1 MRYETYQA
9 EDFLSDDSFKK
20 YCLGTDAAA
29 VLFWENWIKAHP
41 EKQEETEKARQ
52 LYYILN
58 GNHTRAQFEADEQK
72 FNARISQLVKPE
84 PATRPK
90 GIIRKLLL
98 PAAAAACILA
108 AAALFINQPA
118 KQTENIVTTGA
129 GEHKSIL
136 LPDGSKVTLNEKST
150 LHIAADFNEK
160 NRDIT
165 LSGEAFFD
173 VTQNSSKPFII
184 HTPYTDVN
192 VLGTVLNIKAYPED
206 QLMETSLL
214 KGSVEVVLKK
224 QDNKRILLR
233 PNEKISINYR
243 ISNEKTNVAQN
254 QLHLSA
260 KSLTALSG
268 EKQDSSLIQLLWNT
282 GTLSFN
288 KNSFAEIADQLQQWY
303 GVELV
308 FEDSAVAQ
316 YRFTGDFKDKRIME
330 VLNALQLSRHFNYEI
345 DKSNSI
351 IIKE

>member
-9 EDFLSDDSFKK
+9 EDFLSDDSFRK

-29 VLFWENWIKAHP
+29 ILFWENWIKAHP
-41 EKQEETEKARQ
+41 EKLEETERARQ

-58 GNHTRAQFEADEQK
+58 GNNTRAQFEADEQK
-72 FNARISQLVKPE
+72 FNARVSQLVNPE
-84 PATRPK
+84 PVIRPK
-90 GIIRKLLL
+90 GIIRKLLF
-98 PAAAAACILA
+98 PAAAACILA
-108 AAALFINQPA
+108 AVVLFINQSPEKKEQFITSA
-118 KQTENIVTTGA
+118 A

-150 LHIAADFNEK
+150 IHIAADFNEK

-192 VLGTVLNIKAYPED
+192 VLGTVLNIKAYPGD
-206 QLMETSLL
+206 GLVETSLL

-224 QDNKRILLR
+224 QDNKRILLK
-233 PNEKISINYR
+233 PNERISINYR
-243 ISNEKTNVAQN
+243 VSNEKAHVAQN
-254 QLHLSA
+254 KMHLSA
-260 KSLTALSG
+260 KSLTVLSG

-288 KNSFAEIADQLQQWY
+288 KSSFAEIAGQLQQWY

>member
-41 EKQEETEKARQ
+41 EKQEETEKAKQ

-58 GNHTRAQFEADEQK
+58 GGHTRDQFEADEQK
-72 FNARISQLVKPE
+72 FHAAITQLINPE
-84 PATRPK
+84 PVSRPK
-90 GIIRKLLL
+90 GILRKLLL
-98 PAAAAACILA
+98 PAAAAACIVAVAVL
-108 AAALFINQPA
+108 LINQPA
-118 KQTENIVTTGA
+118 ARKENIITSGA

-150 LHIAADFNEK
+150 LRIAADFNEK

-192 VLGTVLNIKAYPED
+192 VLGTVLNIKAYPEE
-206 QLMETSLL
+206 QLVETSLL

-224 QDNKRILLR
+224 EHNKRILLK

-243 ISNEKTNVAQN
+243 INNEKTNIAQHK
-254 QLHLSA
+254 LHLSE

-268 EKQDSSLIQLLWNT
+268 NDQDSSLIQLLWNT

-288 KNSFAEIADQLQQWY
+288 SSSFAEIADQLQQWY
-303 GVELV
+303 GVELF
-308 FEDSAVAQ
+308 FEDSAVVQ
-316 YRFTGDFKDKRIME
+316 YRFTGDFKDKRITE

>member
-9 EDFLSDDSFKK
+9 EDFLSDDSFKQ

-29 VLFWENWIKAHP
+29 VQFWESWIKAHP
-41 EKQEETEKARQ
+41 EKLEETEKARQ

-58 GNHTRAQFEADEQK
+58 GRHSREQFEADEQK
-72 FNARISQLVKPE
+72 FNAAINQHISPE
-84 PATRPK
+84 PLTRNK
-90 GIIRKLLL
+90 GIIRKLWL
-98 PAAAAACILA
+98 PAAAACILA
-108 AAALFINQPA
+108 AVVLFMNKPA
-118 KQTENIVTTGA
+118 ERTEEIITSAA

-136 LPDGSKVTLNEKST
+136 LADGSKVILNENST
-150 LHIAADFNEK
+150 LRVAADFNQD

-206 QLMETSLL
+206 QLVETSLL

-224 QDNKRILLR
+224 QDNKRITLK
-233 PNEKISINYR
+233 PNEKLSVNYR
-243 ISNEKTNVAQN
+243 TMNEKTHVAQN
-254 QLHLSA
+254 KLHLST
-260 KSLTALSG
+260 KNLTTISG
-268 EKQDSSLIQLLWNT
+268 SEQQDSSLLQLLWNT

-288 KNSFAEIADQLQQWY
+288 KNSFTEIAAQLQQWY
-303 GVELV
+303 GVELI
-308 FEDSAVAQ
+308 FEDSAVAE
-316 YRFTGDFKDKRIME
+316 YRFTGDFKNKRIMD